1 MEKMES
7 KIFRETSTEKQYILS
22 CLLFLPVLIY
32 YNKWCFNS
40 VLAIQLS
47 TAPSLILA
55 KKKNKQTTKK
65 TNKEKTNKTKGAIR
79 CNVRSS
85 SVSHHDRGEIIF
97 TSLIFEFCPQNEHSQ
112 KICWDWC
119 KQTRKTYFNQS
130 ERREVLSLPIRIRF
144 TLPE

>member
-40 VLAIQLS
+40 VSAIQLS

-55 KKKNKQTTKK
+55 KKKRTKKKQTK
-65 TNKEKTNKTKGAIR
+65 
-79 CNVRSS
+79 
-85 SVSHHDRGEIIF
+85 
-97 TSLIFEFCPQNEHSQ
+97 Q
-112 KICWDWC
+112 KAQLDAM
-119 KQTRKTYFNQS
+119 
-130 ERREVLSLPIRIRF
+130 
-144 TLPE
+144 

>member
-1 MEKMES
+1 MVG

-55 KKKNKQTTKK
+55 KKKTNKQQKKRTKK
-65 TNKEKTNKTKGAIR
+65 KQTKGAIG

-97 TSLIFEFCPQNEHSQ
+97 TSLIFEFCPQS
-112 KICWDWC
+112 K
-119 KQTRKTYFNQS
+119 
-130 ERREVLSLPIRIRF
+130 
-144 TLPE
+144 